1 MSKPACFLT
10 HPFRDSVVPFE
21 FSKKKAGARTRKKAK
36 ERKRK
41 SRHNYEDWGNR
52 LESVSCAKRRA
63 VRTRAIRNHGVYAY
77 LQRGL
82 KGLREIRERER
93 ERGRESWARSRRD
106 NCVIPPIWR
115 NLFVRS
121 LERTF
126 RVYVDGTYIY
136 TYNSCGSHH
145 LLRKAAT

>member
-1 MSKPACFLT
+1 MSKSACFLT

-21 FSKKKAGARTRKKAK
+21 FSKKSGRAHAKESERKKKKIAPQL
-36 ERKRK
+36 
-41 SRHNYEDWGNR
+41 WR
-52 LESVSCAKRRA
+52 LRESIGIGKLCEKKSCAYAGDTQSRCIRLFTKRPE
-63 VRTRAIRNHGVYAY
+63 GVT
-77 LQRGL
+77 
-82 KGLREIRERER
+82 IRERE
-93 ERGRESWARSRRD
+93 RESWARSRRD

>member
-1 MSKPACFLT
+1 MLSHA
-10 HPFRDSVVPFE
+10 SVPWLRCSLRIF
-21 FSKKKAGARTRKKAK
+21 KKKREKADARTRKKAK

-82 KGLREIRERER
+82 KGLREIRER
-93 ERGRESWARSRRD
+93 GRESWARSRRD